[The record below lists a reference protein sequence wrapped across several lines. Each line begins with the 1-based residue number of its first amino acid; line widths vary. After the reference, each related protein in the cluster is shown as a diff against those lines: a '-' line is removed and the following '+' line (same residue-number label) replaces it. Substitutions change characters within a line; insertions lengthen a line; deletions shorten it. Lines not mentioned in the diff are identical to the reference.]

1 MWIAASVAG
10 ASAFNPNGIKTLLA
24 NDLRTFPIK
33 GNLVFSNGLKLL
45 PKNLPDCPILCNWVF
60 DNFIFA
66 DELFEE
72 VLGSLEIYVLV
83 TNNLCA
89 KLLSPLE
96 SSTLF
101 DGIFK
106 VTSVPFFIPEFKLLS
121 CELLSIDIVLKQKNC
136 ETHLQYFHNSLWKI

>member
-1 MWIAASVAG
+1 MVLN
-10 ASAFNPNGIKTLLA
+10 FY
-24 NDLRTFPIK
+24 
-33 GNLVFSNGLKLL
+33 LKIFL
-45 PKNLPDCPILCNWVF
+45 ILCNWVF